1 MGKTLFFEEL
11 IFLDEHFKTSDE
23 LFASICPKLL
33 AGGWV
38 KESFQEAVI
47 AREKVFSTGLQTEP
61 VAVAIPHTDAEHVK
75 KSFIAFIRLRN
86 EVVFEH
92 MGIPGQE
99 VLAKF
104 VFILGIA
111 EQKKQVVILSN
122 MIATFADL
130 ELMDS
135 LLEMMNKKDI
145 QLRLN
150 AQING

>member
-11 IFLDEHFKTSDE
+11 IFLDEQFKTSDE

-75 KSFIAFIRLRN
+75 KALLPLLDFVMRLFLSIWEFPDKKFWQNLCSF
-86 EVVFEH
+86 
-92 MGIPGQE
+92 
-99 VLAKF
+99 
-104 VFILGIA
+104 
-111 EQKKQVVILSN
+111 
-122 MIATFADL
+122 
-130 ELMDS
+130 
-135 LLEMMNKKDI
+135 
-145 QLRLN
+145 
-150 AQING
+150 

>member
-11 IFLDEHFKTSDE
+11 IFLDEQFKTSDE

-33 AGGWV
+33 AGGCV

>member
-1 MGKTLFFEEL
+1 
-11 IFLDEHFKTSDE
+11 
-23 LFASICPKLL
+23 
-33 AGGWV
+33 
-38 KESFQEAVI
+38 
-47 AREKVFSTGLQTEP
+47 
-61 VAVAIPHTDAEHVK
+61 
-75 KSFIAFIRLRN
+75 
-86 EVVFEH
+86 

-111 EQKKQVVILSN
+111 ELKKQVVILSN

>member
-1 MGKTLFFEEL
+1 MSKTLFFEEL
-11 IFLDEHFKTSDE
+11 IFLDEQFETSRE
-23 LFASICPKLL
+23 LFEKICPRLL

-38 KESFQEAVI
+38 EKSFQEAVI
-47 AREKVFSTGLQTEP
+47 AREKDFATGLQTEP

-75 KSFIAFIRLRN
+75 KSFIAFVRLSK
-86 EVVFEH
+86 EIAFEH

-130 ELMDS
+130 ELMDT
-135 LLEMMNKKDI
+135 LLEMKNKKDI